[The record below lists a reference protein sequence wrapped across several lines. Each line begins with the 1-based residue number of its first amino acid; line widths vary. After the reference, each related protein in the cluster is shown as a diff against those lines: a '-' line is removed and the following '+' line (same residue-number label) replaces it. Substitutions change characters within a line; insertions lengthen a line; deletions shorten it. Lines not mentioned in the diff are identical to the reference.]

1 MEIKNIYGA
10 VIYTSKKETIREAI
24 IDANLKG
31 AYLKGAYLKGAYLE
45 GAYLEGANLEGAYL
59 EGANLEWAYLK
70 GAYLKGA
77 NLEGANLPIYC
88 KLSVFITGENKI
100 KIGCKEKTIEEW
112 ENWFKSDE
120 EFSTQRG
127 TDEFKRIEG
136 MFNAYAAYYKTVKNG
151 K

>member
-1 MEIKNIYGA
+1 MEM
-10 VIYTSKKETIREAI
+10 
-24 IDANLKG
+24 KG
-31 AYLKGAYLKGAYLE
+31 AYLKGANLEGAYLKGAN
-45 GAYLEGANLEGAYL
+45 LEGANLEGAY
-59 EGANLEWAYLK
+59 
-70 GAYLKGA
+70 
-77 NLEGANLPIYC
+77 LEGANLPIYC

-120 EFSTQRG
+120 EFSTKRG

-136 MFNAYAAYYKTVKNG
+136 MFNAYAAYYKTVNNG